1 MLKIALTG
9 NIASGKTSV
18 CSLLEAEA
26 PVLDADLVCHKLLE
40 TSESI
45 KEAFANYDVFDNGE
59 ISREKLGKLIFSN
72 ENLKQMLE
80 NLLYPDLIKEI
91 QAFFEENSEN
101 KFCVVAIPQLF
112 EAGMENLFDIIILV
126 YCRNDIRLERLIKRN
141 NYSVEYAKIRMAAQ
155 ISQDEKIKKS
165 GYVIYN
171 NSTFEHLETEVR
183 RLVEQIRLTQGR

>member
-59 ISREKLGKLIFSN
+59 ISRDKLGKLIFFN

-91 QAFFEENSEN
+91 QAFFEENSE
-101 KFCVVAIPQLF
+101 KEFCVVAIPQLF
-112 EAGMENLFDIIILV
+112 EAGMENLFDRVILV
-126 YCRNDIRLERLIKRN
+126 YCRDDIRLERLIKRN

-155 ISQDEKIKKS
+155 ISQDEKVKKADW
-165 GYVIYN
+165 IIRN
-171 NSTFEHLETEVR
+171 EAEFEDLTSQVSN
-183 RLVEQIRLTQGR
+183 LVEQIRLTQDR

>member
-59 ISREKLGKLIFSN
+59 ISRDKLGKLIFFN

-91 QAFFEENSEN
+91 QAFFEENSE
-101 KFCVVAIPQLF
+101 KEFCVVAIPQLF
-112 EAGMENLFDIIILV
+112 ED
-126 YCRNDIRLERLIKRN
+126 DIRLERLIKRN

-155 ISQDEKIKKS
+155 ISQDEKVKKADW
-165 GYVIYN
+165 IIRN
-171 NSTFEHLETEVR
+171 EAEFEDLTSQVSN
-183 RLVEQIRLTQGR
+183 LVEQIRLTQDR